1 MLSVIIPV
9 YNEADNVKF
18 LIKKITDCLKDY
30 KYEVLFINDGSTD
43 NTEKIIEEIIKL
55 DDRIVCINFK
65 RNYGQTAALQ
75 AGFDYSK
82 GKIIVALDGDL
93 QNDPKDIPKLISKI
107 NEGFEVVS
115 GWRKKRKD
123 DALSRVLPSKIAN
136 YIISK
141 ITGVKLHD
149 YGCTLKAY
157 KKEVVKDIK
166 LYGEMHRFIPIYA
179 FWEGAKVSEVVVS
192 HNPRYSGKSKYGI
205 SRVPKVMLDLMV
217 VKFFDKLISRPIH
230 LFGKLGFWLITLGL
244 LFSVYAI
251 WLKIFKDISFILTPL
266 PLLIIF
272 FLLSG
277 MLCVLLGII
286 AEIQS
291 RIYFQAGENKSYLVR
306 NIINISRKNK

>member
-1 MLSVIIPV
+1 MLSIIIPV
-9 YNEADNVKF
+9 YNEADNIKF

-157 KKEVVKDIK
+157 KKEVVKNIK

-179 FWEGAKVSEVVVS
+179 CWEGAKVSEVVVS
-192 HNPRYSGKSKYGI
+192 HNPRYSGESKYGI

>member
-1 MLSVIIPV
+1 MLSIIIPV
-9 YNEADNVKF
+9 YNEADNIKF

-179 FWEGAKVSEVVVS
+179 CWEGAKVSEVVVS
-192 HNPRYSGKSKYGI
+192 HNPRYSGESKYGI

-230 LFGKLGFWLITLGL
+230 LFGKLGFWLITLGF

-251 WLKIFKDISFILTPL
+251 WLKIFRDISFILTPL

-291 RIYFQAGENKSYLVR
+291 RIYFQAGGNKSYLVR

>member
-1 MLSVIIPV
+1 MLSIIIPV
-9 YNEADNVKF
+9 YNEADNIKF
-18 LIKKITDCLKDY
+18 LIKKISDCLKDY
-30 KYEVLFINDGSTD
+30 RYEVLFINDGSTD

-179 FWEGAKVSEVVVS
+179 CWEGAKVSEVVVS
-192 HNPRYSGKSKYGI
+192 HNPRYSGESKYGI

-230 LFGKLGFWLITLGL
+230 LFGKLGFWLITLGF

-251 WLKIFKDISFILTPL
+251 WLKIFRDISFILTPL

-291 RIYFQAGENKSYLVR
+291 RIYFQAEGNKSYLVR
-306 NIINISRKNK
+306 NIININRKNK

>member
-1 MLSVIIPV
+1 MLSIIIPV
-9 YNEADNVKF
+9 YNEANNIKI
-18 LIKKITDCLKDY
+18 LIKKIIDCLKNY

-43 NTEKIIEEIIKL
+43 NTEKIIKEIIKL
-55 DDRIVCINFK
+55 DYRFVCINFK
-65 RNYGQTAALQ
+65 RNFGQTAALQ

-82 GKIIVALDGDL
+82 GEIIVALDGDL

-115 GWRKKRKD
+115 GWRKNRKD

-179 FWEGAKVSEVVVS
+179 CWEGAKVSEVVVS
-192 HNPRYSGKSKYGI
+192 HNPRYSGESKYGI

-230 LFGKLGFWLITLGL
+230 LFGKLGFWLITLGF

-251 WLKIFKDISFILTPL
+251 WLKIFRDISFILTPL

-277 MLCVLLGII
+277 MLCILLGII

-306 NIINISRKNK
+306 NIINNSPKKK

>member
-1 MLSVIIPV
+1 M
-9 YNEADNVKF
+9 
-18 LIKKITDCLKDY
+18 
-30 KYEVLFINDGSTD
+30 
-43 NTEKIIEEIIKL
+43 
-55 DDRIVCINFK
+55 
-65 RNYGQTAALQ
+65 
-75 AGFDYSK
+75 
-82 GKIIVALDGDL
+82 
-93 QNDPKDIPKLISKI
+93 
-107 NEGFEVVS
+107 
-115 GWRKKRKD
+115 
-123 DALSRVLPSKIAN
+123 LPSKIAN

-192 HNPRYSGKSKYGI
+192 HNPRYSGESKYGI

-230 LFGKLGFWLITLGL
+230 LFGKLGFWLITLGF

-251 WLKIFKDISFILTPL
+251 WLKIFRDISFILTPL

-277 MLCVLLGII
+277 MLCILLGII

>member
-1 MLSVIIPV
+1 MLSIIIPV
-9 YNEADNVKF
+9 YNEADNIKF

-179 FWEGAKVSEVVVS
+179 CWEGAKVSEVVVS
-192 HNPRYSGKSKYGI
+192 HNPRYSGESKYGI